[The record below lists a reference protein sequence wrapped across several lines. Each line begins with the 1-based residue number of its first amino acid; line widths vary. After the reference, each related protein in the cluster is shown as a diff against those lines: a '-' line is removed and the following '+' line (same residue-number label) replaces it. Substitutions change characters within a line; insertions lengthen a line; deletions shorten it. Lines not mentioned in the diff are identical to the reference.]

1 MRGASCLGQACA
13 TWASS
18 PWYLQGK
25 GHCMV
30 IIPAC
35 RNLDLAPA
43 SAAFP
48 RSALGCCLCGVCG
61 GISAWPVPS
70 LGGHCSLVC
79 AAVGANCWWGNS
91 LVRSITDTSPL
102 TGVIELSPPRPKVL
116 YRKGQHCSL
125 CWGNWG
131 TERCWYWCPSQ
142 TGYVSVVEVKN
153 STQSWSSMIHY

>member
-116 YRKGQHCSL
+116 YRAALFALLGKLRHRAMLVLMPKPDRL
-125 CWGNWG
+125 CQRGRG
-131 TERCWYWCPSQ
+131 
-142 TGYVSVVEVKN
+142 
-153 STQSWSSMIHY
+153 